1 MKVILI
7 HDVSNLGKKGEVKE
21 VSAGYAS
28 NLLIPKKLAILATP
42 VEMENL
48 KKRAEIEK
56 QKKDKETAALK
67 ELAKKAKLLNLEI
80 EEKADES
87 GTLYGGVD
95 KKKIAEILKNKG
107 IDISPEKIELFSH
120 LKKIGEHQVTVNFLP
135 EIKVKVKI
143 NIKAS
148 A

>member
-67 ELAKKAKLLNLEI
+67 ELAEKAKLLNLEI
-80 EEKADES
+80 EEKADEN